1 MTPLATNA
9 PPTQGEVLHAR
20 GLSRSFT
27 AADTLV
33 QAVAGVDLTV
43 RGGEMVALRGRSG
56 SGKTTLLNLLAGL
69 DRPDAGTVR
78 LADTQLEGLNETGLA
93 AMRRDHIGFI
103 FQAFGLL
110 PVLTAAENI
119 EVPLR
124 LQRMAVAE
132 RESRVA
138 ALLET
143 VGLPDR
149 ANHLPHE
156 LSGGEQ
162 QRVAVARAL
171 AGRPTLLL
179 ADEPTAQLDT
189 PNGRAIMTL
198 LRQLVEGGMAALVAT
213 HDPVVIE
220 FADRV
225 IDMSDGRLLD

>member
-1 MTPLATNA
+1 M
-9 PPTQGEVLHAR
+9 
-20 GLSRSFT
+20 
-27 AADTLV
+27 
-33 QAVAGVDLTV
+33 
-43 RGGEMVALRGRSG
+43 
-56 SGKTTLLNLLAGL
+56 
-69 DRPDAGTVR
+69 
-78 LADTQLEGLNETGLA
+78 EGLNETGLA
-93 AMRRDHIGFI
+93 AMRRDRIGFI

-189 PNGRAIMTL
+189 PNGRSVMAL